1 MSAGR
6 GWGSGKERDWQG
18 TKWPQLGILMQPS
31 QPAALLLAAAID

>member
-18 TKWPQLGILMQPS
+18 TKWPQLSILIQS
-31 QPAALLLAAAID
+31 TLPAALLLATAID